1 MSLSSWVDARVF
13 LLGDVGCRCS
23 SAERKI
29 VSGERENTRKVSE
42 FYPIVNHGMIS

>member
-29 VSGERENTRKVSE
+29 VPGERENTREVSE